1 MFISNHQSAKAPLM
15 TSFADFIFYAYAN
28 LQMLIMALNTG
39 REKFDRTCYM
49 LRAKA
54 FKAYKSGKWNIHNL
68 YVNNVWKIKSGDYCW
83 YCRKQI
89 PKEKLTIE
97 HIFPRSKEGTD
108 DMDNIVL
115 VCQNCNSSKRDL
127 DLLEWFFTIK
137 NCWPAPY
144 VFAYYLKHV
153 YLYAVKND
161 LLDKTSEEIDS
172 LNLPFKY
179 KYIPLYYP
187 DTYVK
192 HYSHANNCEASS
204 DNIAAYT

>member
-1 MFISNHQSAKAPLM
+1 
-15 TSFADFIFYAYAN
+15 
-28 LQMLIMALNTG
+28 
-39 REKFDRTCYM
+39 
-49 LRAKA
+49 
-54 FKAYKSGKWNIHNL
+54 
-68 YVNNVWKIKSGDYCW
+68 
-83 YCRKQI
+83 
-89 PKEKLTIE
+89 
-97 HIFPRSKEGTD
+97 
-108 DMDNIVL
+108 MDNIVL